1 MYNKLFA
8 KSAEIWKAKR
18 SEEEL
23 NHLENEVFRGHD
35 LS

>member
-8 KSAEIWKAKR
+8 KSTEIWKAKR